1 MIQPMSR
8 KALRPRPRPRET
20 QIAFL
25 YGIEQSGEGEA
36 REM

>member
-8 KALRPRPRPRET
+8 KALRPPAASAGT